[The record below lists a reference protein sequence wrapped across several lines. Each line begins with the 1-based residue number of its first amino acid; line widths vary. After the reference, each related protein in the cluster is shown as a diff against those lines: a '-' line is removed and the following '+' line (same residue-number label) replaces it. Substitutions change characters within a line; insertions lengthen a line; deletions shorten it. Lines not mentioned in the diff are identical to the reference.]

1 MKKIKLASA
10 IADVPTTTN
19 VIYPASVL
27 KKAVEDYNK
36 NAIKAI
42 SYIGSSGQC
51 LDDYVGKIEKA
62 KFEDGIVTVDISLFD
77 TERGKTIQAMF
88 DAGFPFFAS
97 ISGYVDFYEKNG
109 NRIIKDIKSPDFK
122 LSGASWYGQQTKIVD
137 SFLDEDQKIVET
149 FSEE

>member
-36 NAIKAI
+36 NSIKAI

-51 LDDYVGKIEKA
+51 LDDCVGKIEKA
-62 KFEDGIVTVDISLFD
+62 KFEDGVVTVDISLFD

-97 ISGYVDFYEKNG
+97 ISGYVDFYEKKWKQNYK
-109 NRIIKDIKSPDFK
+109 RYKKSRF
-122 LSGASWYGQQTKIVD
+122 
-137 SFLDEDQKIVET
+137 
-149 FSEE
+149 